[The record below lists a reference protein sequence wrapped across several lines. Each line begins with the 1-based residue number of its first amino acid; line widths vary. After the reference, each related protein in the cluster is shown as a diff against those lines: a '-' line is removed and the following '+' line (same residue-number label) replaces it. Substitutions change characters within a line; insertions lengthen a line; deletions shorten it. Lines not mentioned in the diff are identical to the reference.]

1 MRGNI
6 MGATRASAIGLCGL
20 ALAGILFG
28 TSAPA
33 RADFIGSVSIG
44 FTSGS
49 DSGNYQIDLPQHL
62 DYYQWALSAPV
73 QIYSESDPGL
83 LLATIHAF
91 GVELDGDPGVS
102 LGFFVTAGAA
112 PTQMTITSSTVTFDP
127 IFNPLAFATAA
138 ITVTDLNGNGASAS
152 GLFPGTAAYQ
162 AVYNGSTVFANLVS
176 PVMAGADSSATGSE
190 RFPALGMTT
199 IVGAVSS
206 IQSQFDFMLSAFD
219 SASGTSRFFVTPEP
233 TGLALAGL
241 GFVGAALFGVRC
253 RRARRA

>member
-1 MRGNI
+1 MRGI
-6 MGATRASAIGLCGL
+6 MMGAARASVGGLRGL
-20 ALAGILFG
+20 ALVGILLG
-28 TSAPA
+28 ASAQV
-33 RADFIGSVSIG
+33 RADFIGSVNIA

-49 DSGNYQIDLPQHL
+49 ESGSYNIALPQHL

-73 QIYSESDPGL
+73 DIYSDSDPGL

-112 PTQMTITSSTVTFDP
+112 PTHMTITSSTVTFDP
-127 IFNPLAFATAA
+127 IANPQAFATAA
-138 ITVTDLNGNGASAS
+138 ITVTDLDGDGASGT
-152 GLFPGTAAYQ
+152 GLFPGSAAYQ

-176 PVMAGADSSATGSE
+176 PVFAGVDSSATGSE
-190 RFPALGMTT
+190 RFPAVGMTT

-206 IQSQFDFMLSAFD
+206 IQSQFDFLLTAFD

-233 TGLALAGL
+233 AGATLACLAFAGVAIIGL
-241 GFVGAALFGVRC
+241 F
-253 RRARRA
+253 RRRRVA